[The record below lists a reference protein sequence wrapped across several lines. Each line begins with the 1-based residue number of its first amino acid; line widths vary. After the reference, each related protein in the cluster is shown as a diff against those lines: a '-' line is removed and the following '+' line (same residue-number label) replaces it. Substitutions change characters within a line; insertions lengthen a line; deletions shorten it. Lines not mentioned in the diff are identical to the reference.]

1 MKTANRGQAVFF
13 TGPAA
18 SGKSTIAEAW
28 AASRS
33 APTACFDHDQARFL
47 VRAGYISRSAAHADP
62 SLREQA
68 DRQWL
73 LAAAICESLAATYVA
88 WGLDFAL
95 SAFRPPGSWKGCW
108 EQLDALNPLFVVLL
122 PALEVLLARDAG
134 RSGRSHVGE
143 ASVRRG
149 LTYNWEAWRSDGRAY
164 VIDNSELSVDQVV
177 DLVEAELLRRSARA
191 GP

>member
-1 MKTANRGQAVFF
+1 MKVAHRGQVVFF

-18 SGKSTIAEAW
+18 AGKSTVAEAW
-28 AASRS
+28 ASSRS
-33 APTACFDHDQARFL
+33 VQTAFFDHDQARFL

-62 SLREQA
+62 SLRDQA

-73 LAAAICESLAATYVA
+73 LAAAVCESIAATYTA

-108 EQLDALNPLFVVLL
+108 EQLDALNPIFIVLL
-122 PALEVLLARDAG
+122 PALDILLERDAG

-149 LTYNWEAWRSDGRAY
+149 LAYDWEAWRSDGRAY
-164 VIDNSELSVDQVV
+164 VVDNSELSVEQVV
-177 DLVEAELLRRSARA
+177 ALVEAEVLRRSA
-191 GP
+191 